1 MVFVYVRYAI
11 YTREICYQTYYTTA
25 EDQMIADNAVRLMDA
40 FINKFDVKKWEFIG
54 TVHKSE
60 WQIPI
65 SGK

>member
-1 MVFVYVRYAI
+1 
-11 YTREICYQTYYTTA
+11 
-25 EDQMIADNAVRLMDA
+25 MIADNAVRLMDA